1 MKNLPPEVRAQI
13 GEIKNNLLPEALIP
27 GSRLYKKN
35 ELIEAEAV
43 LQYAKS
49 MNRPVRKAPS
59 DECEFSRLLPNKQK
73 TIVITI
79 QGLFNTKEAAKR
91 LGISK
96 NTIPHWKRQGKIK
109 SVCKIKGIVYY
120 SEEEIRRISKEE
132 IIKSN
137 DSKNIQKYKIEEN

>member
-49 MNRPVRKAPS
+49 LNRKVNFVPS
-59 DECEFSRLLPNKQK
+59 SECEFSRSLHNKQK
-73 TIVITI
+73 TVVITI
-79 QGLFNTKEAAKR
+79 QGLFNTKEAAKK

-120 SEEEIRRISKEE
+120 SEEEIRRIAEE
-132 IIKSN
+132 
-137 DSKNIQKYKIEEN
+137 QKINLVA